1 MRRVWLVSLLAALA
15 LTWAAVLP
23 ASAGDMGHALEH
35 AQSLVHHHHD
45 DASLHLGDDPA
56 AAGTGAGN
64 GAGGSGTEHQHAV
77 EGFVTMAPA
86 AEGALAV
93 AHGRPEPPP
102 VQATLSP
109 PSADPRRLLRPP
121 RAAA

>member
-1 MRRVWLVSLLAALA
+1 MRRAWLVSLLAALT
-15 LTWAAVLP
+15 LVWAAVLP
-23 ASAGDMGHALEH
+23 ASVGDLGHVLDH
-35 AQSLVHHHHD
+35 AQSLAHHHHD

-56 AAGTGAGN
+56 AAGTGV
-64 GAGGSGTEHQHAV
+64 GGGEHQHAV
-77 EGFVTMAPA
+77 DGFVTLAPA
-86 AEGALAV
+86 AEGAPAV

-102 VQATLSP
+102 VQAALSP